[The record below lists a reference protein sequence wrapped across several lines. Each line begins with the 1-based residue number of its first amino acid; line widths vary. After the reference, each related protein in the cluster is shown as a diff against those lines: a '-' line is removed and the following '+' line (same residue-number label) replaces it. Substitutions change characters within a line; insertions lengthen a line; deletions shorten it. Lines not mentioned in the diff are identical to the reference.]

1 MYPINIVQFTCLARE
16 NFGMFKELCGEKSL
30 KNVVIVTN
38 MWPEKQTEKDKCTRR
53 VERLCAEEELFGL
66 DMADKARVRSH
77 IEQTAGSAHAIIQ
90 TILDTHPIPLAIQ
103 EELVDQHKSIDET
116 AAGKELDRQVISLVA
131 QLEEKIKLQLGNA
144 DAARKRDDEQTKK
157 ELLALKKSAAV
168 HKRNGLINIELP
180 MRLAWQMISLRKGSG
195 INAT

>member
-66 DMADKARVRSH
+66 DMADKLASGAISSKPPDQPMQSSRRSW
-77 IEQTAGSAHAIIQ
+77 I
-90 TILDTHPIPLAIQ
+90 PIPFR
-103 EELVDQHKSIDET
+103 SPF
-116 AAGKELDRQVISLVA
+116 
-131 QLEEKIKLQLGNA
+131 
-144 DAARKRDDEQTKK
+144 KR
-157 ELLALKKSAAV
+157 S
-168 HKRNGLINIELP
+168 
-180 MRLAWQMISLRKGSG
+180 
-195 INAT
+195 